1 MAKRDYYEVLGVSK
15 SASADEV
22 KKAYRRLA
30 MKYHP
35 DRNKG
40 EDADSES
47 KFKEA
52 KEAYEVLRDSDKR
65 AAYDRFGHEGLRG
78 AGMGGPGGFSAEG
91 FSDIFGDVFGD
102 IFGGGG
108 RRGGRQVFR
117 GADLGYELRL
127 DLERAV
133 RGDTVT
139 IDVPSQVTCDVC
151 DGSGAKKGT
160 SPVQCSTCGGAGQV
174 RMQQGFFSIQQTCPA
189 CKGAGTMISDPCD
202 TCHGRGRVRKTRTLS
217 VKVPAGVDDG
227 DRIRLSGEGVGPV
240 LRSADQF
247 CNGRPGRGSRVTHA
261 RRQRVI
267 ESAGRNP
274 VGQGLSAAKQGR
286 DNGAGFS
293 QGRSVCQGC
302 RRDARES
309 YERTERAAEQVRL
322 EGADRRE
329 TSTRRVPTPGSIPSS
344 GSSSALATNPI
355 RLGIAGAGRMGL
367 AIINA
372 VNEFPDLEI
381 SSVWVRDP
389 DAVADL
395 ATPSGAIVS
404 SDLLHVVEA
413 ADVIIDFSL
422 FEATEQVAEAVSRH
436 GKPLV
441 CGVSGLGGVQL
452 AALENAAQV
461 VPVVYD
467 RNMSQGI
474 AVLQELV
481 GRAARSLGDEFAIEI
496 HETHHVH
503 KKDAPSGTALKLGES
518 VASARNQVGADSV
531 HYQSERRGEV
541 PGDHEVIFSSPTE
554 RLTLSHSVTTRTV
567 FAEGALRAARW
578 VSGQQQPGFYDMH
591 DVLFGKNTR

>member
-227 DRIRLSGEGVGPV
+227 DRIRLSGEG
-240 LRSADQF
+240 
-247 CNGRPGRGSRVTHA
+247 
-261 RRQRVI
+261 
-267 ESAGRNP
+267 EAGRNGGP
-274 VGQGLSAAKQGR
+274 PGDLYV
-286 DNGAGFS
+286 
-293 QGRSVCQGC
+293 
-302 RRDARES
+302 EI
-309 YERTERAAEQVRL
+309 RL
-322 EGADRRE
+322 EPHKIFMRDGSDLSCE
-329 TSTRRVPTPGSIPSS
+329 VPISFATAALGGEVELPTLDGNVSLKVPAGTQS
-344 GSSSALATNPI
+344 GKVF
-355 RLGIAGAGRMGL
+355 RLRSKG
-367 AIINA
+367 
-372 VNEFPDLEI
+372 VTT
-381 SSVWVRDP
+381 VRDSRKG
-389 DAVADL
+389 DLFARVAVETPVNLTNEQKELLSKFDSKVQTGGDKHSPRAD
-395 ATPSGAIVS
+395 TWFDTVKR
-404 SDLLHVVEA
+404 
-413 ADVIIDFSL
+413 F
-422 FEATEQVAEAVSRH
+422 FERIGH
-436 GKPLV
+436 
-441 CGVSGLGGVQL
+441 
-452 AALENAAQV
+452 
-461 VPVVYD
+461 
-467 RNMSQGI
+467 
-474 AVLQELV
+474 
-481 GRAARSLGDEFAIEI
+481 
-496 HETHHVH
+496 
-503 KKDAPSGTALKLGES
+503 
-518 VASARNQVGADSV
+518 
-531 HYQSERRGEV
+531 
-541 PGDHEVIFSSPTE
+541 
-554 RLTLSHSVTTRTV
+554 
-567 FAEGALRAARW
+567 
-578 VSGQQQPGFYDMH
+578 
-591 DVLFGKNTR
+591 